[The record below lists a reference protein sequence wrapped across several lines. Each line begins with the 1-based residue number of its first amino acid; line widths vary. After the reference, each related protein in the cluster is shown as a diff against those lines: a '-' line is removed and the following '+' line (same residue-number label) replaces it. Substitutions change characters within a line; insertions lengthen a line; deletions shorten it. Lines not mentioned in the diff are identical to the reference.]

1 MPIMRPVFFADP
13 KDTTLRKEDQVFL
26 VGNDIMVIPKWAVNP
41 VLPKGIWRTA
51 SIAGENST
59 TDKYQADV
67 KVKGGAIIPMGRIIQ
82 NTTQYSLDSLTL
94 LVSLDKNGKA
104 GGTLYED
111 AGDGFQY
118 QKGEYLISA
127 FTAVQSGS
135 SVKLTI
141 KSVEG
146 KLKPTNRNYKVCI
159 VTDKGTIEATWTKS
173 TGITVLLT
181 E

>member
-1 MPIMRPVFFADP
+1 M
-13 KDTTLRKEDQVFL
+13 
-26 VGNDIMVIPKWAVNP
+26 IPKWAVNP
-41 VLPKGIWRTA
+41 VLPSGIWRTA

-118 QKGEYLISA
+118 RKG
-127 FTAVQSGS
+127 
-135 SVKLTI
+135 
-141 KSVEG
+141 
-146 KLKPTNRNYKVCI
+146 
-159 VTDKGTIEATWTKS
+159 
-173 TGITVLLT
+173 
-181 E
+181 